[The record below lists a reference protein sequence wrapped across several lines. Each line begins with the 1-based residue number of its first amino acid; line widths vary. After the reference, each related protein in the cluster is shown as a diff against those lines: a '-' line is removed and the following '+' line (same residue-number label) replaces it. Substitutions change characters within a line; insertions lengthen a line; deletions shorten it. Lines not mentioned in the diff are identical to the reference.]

1 MVELFVSRPLSTIV
15 ESYSMKQISSMKV
28 VWIPHY
34 NTHPLPLTTPSFRT
48 EMHSLITSN
57 CCRDEDEEFST
68 VDHLE
73 PATND
78 RPEPPADV
86 NLLSPEPEIVDTVKL
101 NLEDGATDGKRPTV
115 VQMMDGTIQLQRGR
129 VEFMLKKLTR
139 WFFRKL
145 TF

>member
-1 MVELFVSRPLSTIV
+1 
-15 ESYSMKQISSMKV
+15 
-28 VWIPHY
+28 
-34 NTHPLPLTTPSFRT
+34 
-48 EMHSLITSN
+48 MHSLITSN

-68 VDHLE
+68 VDRLLE

-139 WFFRKL
+139 
-145 TF
+145 